1 LPPDAPVLGFDTSA
15 AHCAAGLFLAGR
27 IAAKRAAPMQ
37 KGQAEHLFPMLE
49 ELLADQ
55 GLTWRDLAAI
65 GVGIGPGNFTGIR
78 IAVSAARGLALSLG
92 VPAIGVSSFDV
103 LARGQGD
110 GPLLLSLPAPRDQ
123 LYLQR
128 HEKGAAAGA
137 PEVMGEMLPPELGD
151 LSGHR
156 IIGHDAARL
165 ATLTGSA
172 PPALERAVTPD
183 TLGLLIAE
191 IAADRR
197 AQPCPR
203 PAPLYVRP
211 ADAAPMRDAAPA
223 ILP

>member
-1 LPPDAPVLGFDTSA
+1 MPPDAPVLGFDTSA

-27 IAAKRAAPMQ
+27 IAATGFAPMQ

-128 HEKGAAAGA
+128 H
-137 PEVMGEMLPPELGD
+137 VMGDSLPPALGD

-165 ATLTGSA
+165 AALTGSTL
-172 PPALERAVTPD
+172 PPLERSVTPD
-183 TLGLLIAE
+183 TLGSLIAE
-191 IAADRR
+191 IASDQR
-197 AQPCPR
+197 AQTLPR

>member
-1 LPPDAPVLGFDTSA
+1 MRPDAPVLGFDTSA

-55 GLTWRDLAAI
+55 GLAWRDLGAI

-128 HEKGAAAGA
+128 HDGGAAIGA
-137 PEVMGEMLPPELGD
+137 PVVMDETLPPELGD
-151 LSGHR
+151 LCRHR
-156 IIGHDAARL
+156 AIGHDSARL
-165 ATLTGSA
+165 AALAGA
-172 PPALERAVTPD
+172 ALPALDRRITPD

-191 IAADRR
+191 IATDRR
-197 AQPCPR
+197 TQALPR
-203 PAPLYVRP
+203 PAPLYVRQ

>member
-1 LPPDAPVLGFDTSA
+1 
-15 AHCAAGLFLAGR
+15 
-27 IAAKRAAPMQ
+27 MQ

-49 ELLADQ
+49 ELLTDQ
-55 GLTWRDLAAI
+55 GLAWRDLGAI

-92 VPAIGVSSFDV
+92 VPAIGVSTFDV
-103 LARGQGD
+103 LARGQGG

-128 HEKGAAAGA
+128 HEKGAALGA
-137 PEVMGEMLPPELGD
+137 PEVMGDTLPPELGN

-156 IIGHDAARL
+156 VIGHDTARI
-165 ATLTGSA
+165 APLTGSA
-172 PPALERAVTPD
+172 LPPLERSVTPD
-183 TLGLLIAE
+183 TLGPLIAE

-197 AQPCPR
+197 SHPFPR
-203 PAPLYVRP
+203 PAPVYVRP

>member
-1 LPPDAPVLGFDTSA
+1 MRPDAPVLGFDTSA

-27 IAAKRAAPMQ
+27 IASTGFAPMQ

-49 ELLADQ
+49 ELLTDQ
-55 GLTWRDLAAI
+55 GLAWRDLGAI

-128 HEKGAAAGA
+128 HERGAALGG
-137 PEVMGEMLPPELGD
+137 PEVMGDTLPPELGD

-156 IIGHDAARL
+156 VIGHDTARIAA
-165 ATLTGSA
+165 LTGSA
-172 PPALERAVTPD
+172 LPPLECSVTPD
-183 TLGLLIAE
+183 TFGSLIAE
-191 IAADRR
+191 IASDRR
-197 AQPCPR
+197 ARPFPR

-223 ILP
+223 ILS

>member
-1 LPPDAPVLGFDTSA
+1 
-15 AHCAAGLFLAGR
+15 
-27 IAAKRAAPMQ
+27 MQ

-128 HEKGAAAGA
+128 HERGAALGG
-137 PEVMGEMLPPELGD
+137 PEVMGDTLPPELGD

-156 IIGHDAARL
+156 VIGHDTARIAA
-165 ATLTGSA
+165 LTGSA
-172 PPALERAVTPD
+172 LPPLECSVTPD
-183 TLGLLIAE
+183 TFGSLIAE
-191 IAADRR
+191 IASDRR
-197 AQPCPR
+197 ARPFPR

-223 ILP
+223 ILS

>member
-1 LPPDAPVLGFDTSA
+1 MPPDAPVLGFDTSA
-15 AHCAAGLFLAGR
+15 AHCAAGLFLTGR
-27 IAAKRAAPMQ
+27 IAATGFAPMQ

-128 HEKGAAAGA
+128 HERGAALGG
-137 PEVMGEMLPPELGD
+137 PEVMDDTLPPELGD

-156 IIGHDAARL
+156 VIGHDTARIAA
-165 ATLTGSA
+165 LTGSA
-172 PPALERAVTPD
+172 LPPLECSVTPE
-183 TLGLLIAE
+183 TFGSLIAE
-191 IAADRR
+191 IASDRR
-197 AQPCPR
+197 ARPFPR